1 MTVLYGTLMLL
12 FKVL

>member
-1 MTVLYGTLMLL
+1 MAVLYDTLMLL